1 MVNIVMAFK
10 ISIARLL
17 PYLNMRESSSPPPQS
32 NSTSD
37 VCDEIKLIQKIFVLM
52 HYDRPKDMRPN
63 DLCSNFVYFVAS
75 ALCRTRSKKHTAA
88 AAATFKDSVPP
99 GM

>member
-1 MVNIVMAFK
+1 MVMAFK
-10 ISIARLL
+10 ISIARLF
-17 PYLNMRESSSPPPQS
+17 PYLNMRESPFPPPQS
-32 NSTSD
+32 YSTSD
-37 VCDEIKLIQKIFVLM
+37 VCDEIELIQKICVLM
-52 HYDRPKDMRPN
+52 HCDRPQEMRPN
-63 DLCSNFVYFVAS
+63 DLCSIFVYFMTS